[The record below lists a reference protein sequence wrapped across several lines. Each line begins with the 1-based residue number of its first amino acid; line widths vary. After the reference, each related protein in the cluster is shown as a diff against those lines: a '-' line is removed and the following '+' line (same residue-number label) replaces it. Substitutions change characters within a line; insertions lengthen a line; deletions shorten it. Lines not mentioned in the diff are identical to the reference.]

1 MTLKNL
7 SIERK
12 LGSFLPSSNVM
23 LVRNPSDQKLFA
35 MKIIKIDGANKETI
49 IQYCQAIRKC
59 PSTTSFV
66 QVMNAFLQ
74 EENFY
79 LILEY
84 MSNGEFLRGLTHRLN
99 EESCKFYMAELV
111 FGLEQW
117 YKDYKGFYKP
127 LSPENILMDPQ
138 QHIKLSNY
146 GVYTPLNA
154 FNLLTP
160 FSPLCRT
167 GSCKR
172 ISGSEEEDQG
182 QKEGKGNIA
191 QAFFDIRAKCAGKEL
206 LGERLGYYPPEIL
219 SNKDLD
225 EKSDAWMV
233 GIIMY
238 ECLTGKHLISVQ
250 TPNEFQ
256 GYLDEETEVS
266 FVNRSMSENCQDL
279 IRKLVKKKPE
289 ERLSISDVKKHAFM
303 NGINWEKVASREGN
317 GPLGTMQRKI
327 HHRSDGI
334 PRK

>member
-1 MTLKNL
+1 
-7 SIERK
+7 
-12 LGSFLPSSNVM
+12 M
-23 LVRNPSDQKLFA
+23 LVRNPIDQKLFA
-35 MKIIKIDGANKETI
+35 MKIMKINSANKEI
-49 IQYCQAIRKC
+49 IVQYCQAIRKC
-59 PSTTSFV
+59 PSNTSLV
-66 QVMNAFLQ
+66 KVMNAFLQ

-99 EESCKFYMAELV
+99 EENCKFYMAELV
-111 FGLEQW
+111 IGLEQW
-117 YKDYKGFYKP
+117 YQSYKGFYKP
-127 LSPENILMDPQ
+127 LSPENILIDSQ
-138 QHIKLSNY
+138 NHIKLSNY
-146 GVYTPLNA
+146 GVYTPVNA

-206 LGERLGYYPPEIL
+206 LGERLGYFPPEIL

-225 EKSDAWMV
+225 EKSDSWV
-233 GIIMY
+233 LGIIMY

-266 FVNRSMSENCQDL
+266 FVNRSMSEDCQDL

-289 ERLSISDVKKHAFM
+289 ERLSVSDIKKHAFM
-303 NGINWEKVASREGN
+303 NGVNWDKVASREDN
-317 GPLGTMQRKI
+317 GPLGTIQRKI